1 MDDMP
6 PENEDAQSDEEV
18 SSPNSTSVDPPTDPP
33 TTNEPAQGMRLSE
46 AQDLLD
52 SLRERERLL
61 PYTETTPSQENDLR
75 DW

>member
-1 MDDMP
+1 MTAALCRD
-6 PENEDAQSDEEV
+6 QEV
-18 SSPNSTSVDPPTDPP
+18 SSPNSTSVDTPTDQS
-33 TTNEPAQGMRLSE
+33 TTNELAQGMRLSE

>member
-1 MDDMP
+1 MEDMP
-6 PENEDAQSDEEV
+6 QDNQVEQTERADA
-18 SSPNSTSVDPPTDPP
+18 SPDSTSLDAPTDEPS
-33 TTNEPAQGMRLSE
+33 TNEPIQGMRLSE

-61 PYTETTPSQENDLR
+61 PYTETTPSQQRDQR